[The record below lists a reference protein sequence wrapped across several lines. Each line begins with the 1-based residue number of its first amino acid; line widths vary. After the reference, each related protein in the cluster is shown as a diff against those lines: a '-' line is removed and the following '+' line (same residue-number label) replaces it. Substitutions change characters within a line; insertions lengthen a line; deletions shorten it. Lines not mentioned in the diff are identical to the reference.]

1 MAQSRDEKDI
11 YSKPGH
17 LIRRLNQ
24 ISVAIFM
31 AETEGFDMTPVQ
43 YSALLAVR
51 NHPGIDQTTLMEIIA
66 FDRSTIA
73 EVVWRLESKKLLKRL
88 VAKTDRRAR
97 MLFIT
102 PTGRRILSVLT
113 PKVNKVQDV
122 IMQPLPLKE
131 RAVFMQLM
139 KSLVDLNNGRSR
151 SPLSLRERPATARR
165 DKR

>member
-1 MAQSRDEKDI
+1 MSRARDEQDI

-31 AETEGFDMTPVQ
+31 AETAGFEITPVQ

-73 EVVWRLESKKLLKRL
+73 EVVGRLESKKLIKRV
-88 VAKTDRRAR
+88 VAHSDRRAR

-102 PTGRRILSVLT
+102 PAGRRMLSVLT
-113 PKVNKVQDV
+113 PKVNRAQEI
-122 IMQPLPLKE
+122 IMEPLEQKE
-131 RAVFMQLM
+131 RALFMRLM
-139 KSLVDLNNGRSR
+139 RSLVDLNNGRSR
-151 SPLSLRERPATARR
+151 APLGIKEQRRAAPRAAR
-165 DKR
+165 

>member
-1 MAQSRDEKDI
+1 MSRARDEQDI

-31 AETEGFDMTPVQ
+31 AETAGFEITPVQ

-73 EVVWRLESKKLLKRL
+73 EVVGRLESKKLIKR
-88 VAKTDRRAR
+88 VIARSDRRAR

-102 PTGRRILSVLT
+102 PAGRRMLSVLT
-113 PKVNKVQDV
+113 PKVNRAQEI
-122 IMQPLPLKE
+122 IMEPLEQKE
-131 RAVFMQLM
+131 RALFMRLM
-139 KSLVDLNNGRSR
+139 RSLVDLNNGRSR
-151 SPLSLRERPATARR
+151 APLSVGEQRRTVPRAAR
-165 DKR
+165 